1 MFGRFA
7 AFGARVVG
15 VPRGP
20 DTTVLANLL
29 TPRQPKLFVV
39 GTVLHNPIGTSIG
52 AANARRLVRLADQ
65 YGFILVEDDVY
76 GDLPESGSDDVPGAG
91 DRRHRLRQ
99 RSRRRGFAAERSLSS
114 GVAHR
119 PDCHRA
125 LRK

>member
-65 YGFILVEDDVY
+65 YGFILV
-76 GDLPESGSDDVPGAG
+76 
-91 DRRHRLRQ
+91 RQ